1 MYRFIFLGV
10 IDKMFNLKQVE
21 KLAKMEKVLG
31 LPTEERLTE
40 HYGDY
45 DIYEPKLDVTMQQIN
60 KRIRELS
67 PQLLQGK
74 QCTVEIR
81 EILSRKI
88 IVENPRSTEEAI
100 EAVMES
106 YNAGSIV
113 LDADD
118 FQSVEFNE
126 TDFEPEP

>member
-1 MYRFIFLGV
+1 
-10 IDKMFNLKQVE
+10 MFNLKQVE